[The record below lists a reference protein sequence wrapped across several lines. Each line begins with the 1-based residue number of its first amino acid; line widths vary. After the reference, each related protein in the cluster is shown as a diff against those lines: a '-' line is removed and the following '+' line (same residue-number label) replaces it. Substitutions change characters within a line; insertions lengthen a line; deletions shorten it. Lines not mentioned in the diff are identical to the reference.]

1 MTLFAIDNSNW
12 KSMHPAFLSPQRQ
25 TLQLRKRTHKQRLIQ
40 LLANYDQPA
49 KAFCTCLWPPDVL
62 KSAPIVV
69 ESVVCANLHVMSREN
84 FVQQE
89 KRPSTKPSPAKSTI
103 NMNKANVQHPEQS
116 KCLKSLGLFPFGFH
130 LPIHFQRVIVI
141 LVSSLVP
148 PFFHLLLRGW

>member
-89 KRPSTKPSPAKSTI
+89 KRPSTKPSPASRPSTWTRLTSNI
-103 NMNKANVQHPEQS
+103 LNKVNVS
-116 KCLKSLGLFPFGFH
+116 KVWVYFH
-130 LPIHFQRVIVI
+130 LGFTFRFISNV
-141 LVSSLVP
+141 
-148 PFFHLLLRGW
+148 LLLFWFPVWFLLLILP